1 VQLPGFPVAQGKA
14 GGVLQALQSLENSG
28 ANLMRQT
35 ILRLVCD
42 ECGLIA
48 HLEIANSEP
57 LTATTDVAGMIERQ
71 GWRSAPKIG
80 SSFSTHDTCPRCSD
94 AKRVE
99 ARK

>member
-1 VQLPGFPVAQGKA
+1 
-14 GGVLQALQSLENSG
+14 
-28 ANLMRQT
+28 MRQT

-57 LTATTDVAGMIERQ
+57 LTATTDVQGMVERQ
-71 GWRSAPKIG
+71 GWTTKRKENAGI
-80 SSFSTHDTCPRCSD
+80 FTTHDTCPRCRD